1 MSAANEIKNR
11 LLRILDARLE
21 RPSGIWLHDTIL
33 EIRTRIVLVKDDAS
47 GEEMRSIV
55 DTCQGLEL
63 GSDNV
68 FSALRHACG
77 E

>member
-1 MSAANEIKNR
+1 MSAANEIKYR

-21 RPSGIWLHDTIL
+21 RPSGTWLHDAIL

-63 GSDNV
+63 ESDSV
-68 FSALRHACG
+68 LSALRNACG
-77 E
+77 D